1 MVSRGHGNLIEKTV
15 WQIIMKTSFWET
27 PDTSTSTRCVGGQ
40 GERGER
46 EIWKKVIG
54 SRQMTS

>member
-27 PDTSTSTRCVGGQ
+27 PDTSTCVLVPGVW
-40 GERGER
+40 EDKER
-46 EIWKKVIG
+46 EGKGRFGRK
-54 SRQMTS
+54 